1 MFTLE
6 NTAGYTQEQCDAL
19 NAEFDALVA
28 AGKYDE
34 YPEGEAE
41 KAFSAEVARR

>member
-6 NTAGYTQEQCDAL
+6 NTAGYTQERCDAL
-19 NAEFDALVA
+19 NAEFDARVE
-28 AGKYDE
+28 AGHYDE

-41 KAFSAEVARR
+41 RAFSDEVARR